1 MYSNN
6 ECYDIM
12 ASIDD
17 VLAPHILNWISSE
30 DFDEVME
37 AILDGVTMLESAGK
51 IDSMC
56 KNNGRVATM

>member
-1 MYSNN
+1 
-6 ECYDIM
+6 M